1 MNDSS
6 TQLPYPVGAD
16 LLRQA
21 YREHVI
27 AKRVELGIRYLSNSY
42 GGATGLDWLSKV
54 RVSEVDMG
62 SNSSCIL
69 GQVTGD
75 YATSPLFIM
84 LGIKYASAWG
94 FYLTAD
100 DMNEG
105 LTYEMLTDAWQKRLR
120 DLQRK
125 RAEAL
130 LKRASAGL
138 DDSWYEEADA

>member
-1 MNDSS
+1 MNDS

-42 GGATGLDWLSKV
+42 GGVTGLDWLSTV
-54 RVSEVDMG
+54 NVSELNMAHNGACV
-62 SNSSCIL
+62 L

-75 YATSPLFIM
+75 FATSPLLTV
-84 LGIKYASAWG
+84 LGFNYASEWG
-94 FYLTAD
+94 FYLNAD
-100 DMNEG
+100 DLDEG
-105 LTYEMLTDAWQKRLR
+105 LTYDMLTAAWRKRLR

-125 RAEAL
+125 RADAL
-130 LKRASAGL
+130 LARANAGL
-138 DDSWYEEADA
+138 DDSWYEEA